1 MFIIIIIIIM
11 KNVQCTMYNVTL
23 TRTQAQKKIIIL
35 DTNSSKFITYFYRVL
50 LLYRDLQ
57 VTR

>member
-1 MFIIIIIIIM
+1 
-11 KNVQCTMYNVTL
+11 MYNVTL

-35 DTNSSKFITYFYRVL
+35 DTNSSKFINYFYHVL
-50 LLYRDLQ
+50 LLYKDLQ